1 MTEDDAVEAPYCVV
15 CRRSSSGKWR
25 KHVFSRSH
33 QQAAQQFLLHQVSRL
48 QALRSGLTNVLWR
61 CVFCDAALATAD
73 APKHFGGES
82 HRKQVETFC
91 RQHRCDAD
99 RQTRPQLWLNAAQ
112 RREQL
117 EAALAK
123 REAGVEEQEKLQ
135 EEVETVDQASSQ
147 RVEAF
152 LSSAASRLEEVE
164 SKRRRGVEE
173 TPVDEVATREQ
184 QDALLG
190 PQTTGSRRCKTLTSS
205 EGVLQNP
212 LGRHDSTRVW
222 GGGIVKL
229 RKAEWIPWPID
240 QLVREEQTDHPEVQQ
255 TGVENASFVHRM
267 TELARGEGLS
277 SIASVTWGASVGNV
291 HTAAVPPWM
300 VQTEEE
306 YKQCNRRAQE
316 TPPPA
321 LPTIWNNKAETK
333 DKKRRDIF
341 SELQAKFDYGPD
353 WLPNFG
359 GVWQEGPR
367 SMTKQAFR
375 KAANAAKPSRPTRP
389 TEPSPPQMNG
399 PASAQHV
406 LPAQDQLPLP
416 SPPLPPRP
424 TGHPTAPIDAPSKPQ
439 REASS
444 LTLSESPQSHSKS
457 TNPLDA
463 KKQSLL
469 AQKERLRAKMAARR
483 RQ

>member
-15 CRRSSSGKWR
+15 CRSSSGN
-25 KHVFSRSH
+25 H

-82 HRKQVETFC
+82 HRK
-91 RQHRCDAD
+91 
-99 RQTRPQLWLNAAQ
+99 QTRPQLWLNAAQ

-190 PQTTGSRRCKTLTSS
+190 HRRPDPGAARHSLRRKAYCRTLSVVMTA
-205 EGVLQNP
+205 
-212 LGRHDSTRVW
+212 RAW

-306 YKQCNRRAQE
+306 YKQ
-316 TPPPA
+316 
-321 LPTIWNNKAETK
+321 
-333 DKKRRDIF
+333 DIF

-375 KAANAAKPSRPTRP
+375 KAANAANLASYSTDRAQSSSD
-389 TEPSPPQMNG
+389 EWA
-399 PASAQHV
+399 ASAQHV

-416 SPPLPPRP
+416 SPPLPPRLQA
-424 TGHPTAPIDAPSKPQ
+424 TPQ
-439 REASS
+439 RPS
-444 LTLSESPQSHSKS
+444 TLLP
-457 TNPLDA
+457 NPNA
-463 KKQSLL
+463 
-469 AQKERLRAKMAARR
+469 RLQA
-483 RQ
+483 

>member
-173 TPVDEVATREQ
+173 TPVDE
-184 QDALLG
+184 
-190 PQTTGSRRCKTLTSS
+190 TTGSRRCKTLTSS

-222 GGGIVKL
+222 AGRADRPPGGAADAG
-229 RKAEWIPWPID
+229 
-240 QLVREEQTDHPEVQQ
+240 
-255 TGVENASFVHRM
+255 GNASFVHRM

-291 HTAAVPPWM
+291 HTAA
-300 VQTEEE
+300 TEEE

-341 SELQAKFDYGPD
+341 SELQAKSDYGPD

-359 GVWQEGPR
+359 ASG
-367 SMTKQAFR
+367 R
-375 KAANAAKPSRPTRP
+375 KD
-389 TEPSPPQMNG
+389 
-399 PASAQHV
+399 
-406 LPAQDQLPLP
+406 L
-416 SPPLPPRP
+416 
-424 TGHPTAPIDAPSKPQ
+424 AP
-439 REASS
+439 
-444 LTLSESPQSHSKS
+444 
-457 TNPLDA
+457 
-463 KKQSLL
+463 
-469 AQKERLRAKMAARR
+469 
-483 RQ
+483 

>member
-112 RREQL
+112 RRE
-117 EAALAK
+117 AALAK

-190 PQTTGSRRCKTLTSS
+190 HRRPDPGAARHSLRRKAYCRTLSVVMTARAC
-205 EGVLQNP
+205 GA
-212 LGRHDSTRVW
+212 
-222 GGGIVKL
+222 L

-255 TGVENASFVHRM
+255 TGVDNASFVHRM

-321 LPTIWNNKAETK
+321 LPTKWNNKAETK

-341 SELQAKFDYGPD
+341 SELQAKSDYGPD

-367 SMTKQAFR
+367 SMTKQAPPHSAHRRSFQT
-375 KAANAAKPSRPTRP
+375 PTRGFKLD
-389 TEPSPPQMNG
+389 SIR
-399 PASAQHV
+399 V
-406 LPAQDQLPLP
+406 
-416 SPPLPPRP
+416 
-424 TGHPTAPIDAPSKPQ
+424 
-439 REASS
+439 
-444 LTLSESPQSHSKS
+444 PQSHSKS